1 VIVPGLISELD
12 QPYAILDAIPTPVYV
27 WRRSDDG
34 KVRLAIVNGAA
45 ALATHGM
52 VHELLD
58 VDAATLYRDEPR
70 IVRALM
76 RTLEDGQPRQYE
88 HEYRMRATGEMR
100 WLRTAYMRSSETD
113 VMVYA
118 EDVTARRLAEL
129 ALQESEAH
137 FRGVFEQGSTAMSLT
152 RFDGTF
158 IKVNAAFAELLGY
171 TQAELLASTFMAIT
185 HPDDLATDVARKD
198 RLTRGVV
205 PGYRIEKR
213 FIHADG
219 HTVWA
224 DLSARLIRSPDGA
237 PQHLLSQMKDI
248 TTRKLSDAHE
258 AGERDRMAELLARAP
273 AMICTL
279 RGPAHV
285 YEMGNELS
293 RAFLR
298 GRAVIGRPLVEAMP
312 ELVEQGFITMLDEV
326 LRTGDPYVGHAV
338 PVTIRGAPGSSP
350 AQYYFNVAC
359 QPIAEPDGT
368 RSGIFVHAVDVTELA
383 DAARRHERLLA
394 ELHQER
400 ARLAA
405 SQERHELVLKATRD
419 VIYDWDVVSNVV
431 QFSIAL
437 DDVYGHTRQAPT
449 SVITWWAAQI
459 HRDDRERITS
469 SLEAAL
475 RSDAEFWAE
484 EYRFRRGDG
493 SFATV
498 FDRGHI
504 IRDASGAPVRMIGS
518 LADLTE
524 QRRLE
529 AQLRES
535 QKMEA
540 VGRLAGGVAHDFNNL
555 LCAILGYTDL
565 ALMDAHES
573 NTVRDE
579 LEEIRKAAQRA
590 AQLTK
595 QLLAFGRRQIRRP
608 ANVDVNAVVR
618 DTSRLLTQLLGEH
631 VHLITQPT
639 TARAV
644 VHMDPGELDQI
655 LVNLVVNARDA
666 MPNGGTVSIETAHLS
681 ASEANVAGGDVVVL
695 TVGDSGSGIEPE
707 ALPHIFEP
715 FFTTKGEAGTGL
727 GLATVYGIVEQNGGR
742 IDVESVVGEG
752 TRFRVQLPASNG
764 AAEQAVPPVSD
775 AQQPSGSATVLLA
788 EDETGVRTLARRILE
803 RAGFRVLEARHGADA
818 LMLWRTH
825 ADSIDVAVT
834 DLVMPEMDG
843 RTLADALRESR
854 PTLPVLFMSGY
865 SDDEVTRRGFV
876 DARIAYLAK
885 PFTAEGLLGAV
896 RQAMAGVA
904 G

>member
-1 VIVPGLISELD
+1 
-12 QPYAILDAIPTPVYV
+12 
-27 WRRSDDG
+27 
-34 KVRLAIVNGAA
+34 
-45 ALATHGM
+45 
-52 VHELLD
+52 
-58 VDAATLYRDEPR
+58 
-70 IVRALM
+70 
-76 RTLEDGQPRQYE
+76 
-88 HEYRMRATGEMR
+88 
-100 WLRTAYMRSSETD
+100 
-113 VMVYA
+113 
-118 EDVTARRLAEL
+118 
-129 ALQESEAH
+129 
-137 FRGVFEQGSTAMSLT
+137 MSLT

-198 RLTRGVV
+198 RLAHGLV
-205 PGYRIEKR
+205 PGFRIEKR

-224 DLSARLIRSPDGA
+224 DLSARLIRSADGT

-248 TTRKLSDAHE
+248 TARKLAEAHE
-258 AGERDRMAELLARAP
+258 AGERDRLAELLARAP

-279 RGPAHV
+279 RGPSHV
-285 YEMGNELS
+285 YEMGNEQS

-298 GRAVIGRPLVEAMP
+298 GRAVIGRPLAELMP
-312 ELVEQGFITMLDEV
+312 ELVDQGLITMLDEV
-326 LRTGDPYVGHAV
+326 LRTGEPYVGNAL
-338 PVTIRGAPGSSP
+338 PVTILGEPGTSP
-350 AQYYFNVAC
+350 AQYYFNVVC
-359 QPIAEPDGT
+359 QPIAEANGT
-368 RSGIFVHAVDVTELA
+368 RSGIFVHAVDVTALA
-383 DAARRHERLLA
+383 DAARRQNRLLA
-394 ELHQER
+394 ELHEER

-419 VIYDWDVVSNVV
+419 VIYDWDVASNTVE
-431 QFSIAL
+431 FSIAL

-459 HRDDRERITS
+459 HRDDRERVTS
-469 SLEAAL
+469 SLDAAL
-475 RSDAEFWAE
+475 RSDVEFWTE

-498 FDRGHI
+498 LDRGHI
-504 IRDASGAPVRMIGS
+504 IRDASRAPVRMIGS

-555 LCAILGYTDL
+555 LCATLGSADL
-565 ALMDAHES
+565 ALLDARES
-573 NTVRDE
+573 GSVRDE

-618 DTSRLLTQLLGEH
+618 ETHRLLTQLLGEH
-631 VHLITQPT
+631 VHLITQP
-639 TARAV
+639 AASRAV
-644 VHMDPGELDQI
+644 VYMDPGELDQI

-666 MPNGGTVSIETAHLS
+666 MPNGGTVSVETAHVR
-681 ASEANVAGGDVVVL
+681 ASEANGDSGDFVLL
-695 TVGDSGSGIEPE
+695 TVAASGSGIESE

-727 GLATVYGIVEQNGGR
+727 GLATVYGIVEQNSGR
-742 IDVESVVGEG
+742 IDVESVLGEG
-752 TRFRVQLPASNG
+752 TRFRVFLPASSG
-764 AAEQAVPPVSD
+764 TVEQASPPVMD
-775 AQQPSGSATVLLA
+775 LEHPTRSATVLLA

-818 LMLWRTH
+818 LMLWHQH

-843 RTLADALRESR
+843 RTLAGALREAR
-854 PTLPVLFMSGY
+854 PALPVLFMSGY

-876 DARIAYLAK
+876 DARIAFLAK
-885 PFTAEGLLGAV
+885 PFTAESLLRAV
-896 RQAMAGVA
+896 RQAVGGTPV
-904 G
+904 